1 MDYITSET
9 SGDELRLEFV
19 KDDLV
24 FNTTSFILEYIEK
37 IINATPAVRVVLD
50 LTNVT
55 HIDSS
60 AVGMFISIKNIMLKR
75 GQSLML
81 VGLNDNVT
89 RILHFLDIANFLE
102 LDAA

>member
-1 MDYITSET
+1 MDYIKIET
-9 SGDELRLEFV
+9 SGDELRLEFI

-37 IINATPAVRVVLD
+37 MLHASPAGRVVLD

-60 AVGMFISIKNIMLKR
+60 AVGMFISIKNIMLK
-75 GQSLML
+75 SKKSMML

>member
-1 MDYITSET
+1 MDYIRCET
-9 SGDELRLEFV
+9 SGSELRLEFI

-37 IINATPAVRVVLD
+37 MINTSSAGRVILD
-50 LTNVT
+50 LANVT

-60 AVGMFISIKNIMLKR
+60 AVGMFISIKNAMLKN
-75 GQSLML
+75 GKCLML
-81 VGLNDNVT
+81 VGLDDNVR